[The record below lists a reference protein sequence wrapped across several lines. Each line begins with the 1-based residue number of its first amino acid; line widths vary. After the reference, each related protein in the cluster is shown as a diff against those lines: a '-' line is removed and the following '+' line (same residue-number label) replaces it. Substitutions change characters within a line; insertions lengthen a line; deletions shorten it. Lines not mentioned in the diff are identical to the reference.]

1 MTANALIL
9 RPGITP
15 PSSIAVADE
24 NPAIWYP
31 YHEGTGTTLSD
42 ALGAGP
48 DMTLAGTTPGN
59 GWTNAGLYT
68 PNGTDNVATCA
79 ANSHVDSV
87 MSLANIAAG
96 GMLVIGCEV
105 QLASASATQ
114 QYIHFWGRDSSTA
127 GYGGWGMSVSTAD
140 AFNVLVRGNGAGS
153 SNNTA
158 LGVQIGDTHTEPV
171 KVLVVAWFEGNYL
184 RLEMR
189 QSGTAAPGSIG
200 TNQLDLTGLSLQTAA
215 SDGLTLMARRTSSG
229 TPSTMPLGGGSSG
242 ARINNWFVQRRAQYS
257 SLIADDA
264 YAAMVAAPREFP
276 LPLRGS

>member
-1 MTANALIL
+1 MTANAQTYSS
-9 RPGITP
+9 ITP
-15 PSSIAVADE
+15 SRCIAVADE

-31 YHEGTGTTLSD
+31 MHDGAGTTLAE
-42 ALGAGP
+42 ALGLGP
-48 DMTLAGTTPGN
+48 SMTLAGTTPGN

-68 PNGTDNVATCA
+68 PNGSNNVATCA
-79 ANSHVDSV
+79 ANSHVNSV

-96 GMLVIGCEV
+96 GMLIIGCEV
-105 QLASASATQ
+105 QLDSASATQ

-127 GYGGWGMSVSTAD
+127 GYGGWGMSISTAD

-158 LGVQIGDTHTEPV
+158 LGVQIGDTHTAPV

-184 RLEMR
+184 RIEMR
-189 QSGTAAPGSIG
+189 QSGTVEPGNIG
-200 TNQLDLTGLSLQTAA
+200 SNQLDLTGLTHQTAA
-215 SDGLTLMARRTSSG
+215 SDGLTLMARRTSAG
-229 TPSTMPLGGGSSG
+229 TPSTGPLGGGSSG

-264 YAAMVAAPREFP
+264 YADMLAAGREFP
-276 LPLRGS
+276 RSLRG